1 MPFKVSSKAKAII
14 NGGFIPILWWH
25 TFEDSPYSLR
35 NVFQAFYKNEYDRIN
50 ELSYFKCS
58 LASRI
63 NKLRD
68 TAIEL
73 GSKCTFLKTWNS
85 LLNDNSSLN
94 YSFISWFLSSFK
106 SLRVTL
112 TNTNHPIITYGKT
125 FGLISSQMSRLNI
138 LF

>member
-1 MPFKVSSKAKAII
+1 MGALF
-14 NGGFIPILWWH
+14 PILWWH
-25 TFEDSPYSLR
+25 IFKDSPYSLR

-63 NKLRD
+63 SKLSRD
-68 TAIEL
+68 TSIEL

-85 LLNDNSSLN
+85 LLNNNGSLN

-112 TNTNHPIITYGKT
+112 KNTNHPIIIDGKT
-125 FGLISSQMSRLNI
+125 LRLISLPNVKIEYLILNI
-138 LF
+138 DF